1 MKLPSCLTHAALVIV
16 FTITGLSGYSQ
27 AIKID
32 SGTMLTAQADIINKY
47 SQLLNVPKDSIKNIK
62 LYTLIEQYSATPY
75 KYGGNDQNGVDCS
88 GFSSVI
94 EKQVYGI
101 TIPRST
107 GSQAKAIQSKNISDL
122 KEGDLVFLKLGGT
135 AINHVGV
142 YLQNGFFIHATSN
155 LGIVLDNLSDPDT
168 QQRFMTC
175 GAVPAPAK

>member
-1 MKLPSCLTHAALVIV
+1 MLIT
-16 FTITGLSGYSQ
+16 FTTTGLSGYGQ
-27 AIKID
+27 AAPVKID
-32 SGTMLTAQADIINKY
+32 SGTMLTSQAGIVKKY
-47 SQLLNVPKDSIKNIK
+47 SQLLNVPTDSIKNMK
-62 LYTLIEQYSATPY
+62 LYTVIEQYSATPY
-75 KYGGNDQNGVDCS
+75 KYGGNDPSGVDCS

-107 GSQAKAIQSKNISDL
+107 GAQAKAIESKNISDL

-135 AINHVGV
+135 GINHVGV

-155 LGIVLDNLSDPDT
+155 LGIVLDNLNDPDT

-175 GAVPAPAK
+175 GSVK

>member
-1 MKLPSCLTHAALVIV
+1 MKLPPCLIYAALVIV
-16 FTITGLSGYSQ
+16 FTIPCLHGYSQ

-32 SGTMLTAQADIINKY
+32 SGTMLTSQADIIHKY

-75 KYGGNDQNGVDCS
+75 KYGGNDPSGVDCS

-94 EKQVYGI
+94 EKQVYGL

-107 GSQAKAIQSKNISDL
+107 GEQAKAIQSKNISDL

-142 YLQNGFFIHATSN
+142 YLQNGFFVHATSN

-168 QQRFMTC
+168 QQRFVSAGSVT
-175 GAVPAPAK
+175 K